1 MNEKIYLGFAGKENL
16 RLGESLIFVK
26 RSYDIISN
34 QNECI
39 NTDFLYKY
47 MSNVYTMYNIQ
58 NINQLMSIVTL
69 STKVMICGFS
79 TSEYNEVRKML
90 NKEDYD
96 RNLVYLST
104 FKFFNEKVWPR
115 IIESY
120 MKELPYKNNSFILV
134 ITMPFSLIQNLVS
147 KETLDMSIASFISDM
162 GKWLD
167 FQLIGKFE
175 RIEYQGDKLV
185 LKIKVMA

>member
-26 RSYDIISN
+26 RSYDVISN
-34 QNECI
+34 QNKCI
-39 NTDFLYKY
+39 NTDILYKY

-58 NINQLMSIVTL
+58 NINQLMAIVTL
-69 STKVMICGFS
+69 STNVMICGFS

-96 RNLVYLST
+96 GNLVYLST

-120 MKELPYKNNSFILV
+120 MKELPYKNNSFILG
-134 ITMPFSLIQNLVS
+134 IAMPFSLIQNLIR

-175 RIEYQGDKLV
+175 RIEYQKDKLF
-185 LKIKVMA
+185 LKIEVMT

>member
-26 RSYDIISN
+26 RIYDIISN

-39 NTDFLYKY
+39 NTDILYKY

-58 NINQLMSIVTL
+58 NINQLMAIVTL
-69 STKVMICGFS
+69 STNVMICGFS

-96 RNLVYLST
+96 GNLVYLST
-104 FKFFNEKVWPR
+104 FKFFNEKVWPK

-120 MKELPYKNNSFILV
+120 MKELPFKNNSFILG

-147 KETLDMSIASFISDM
+147 KETLDMSIASFISDI
-162 GKWLD
+162 GKWLN